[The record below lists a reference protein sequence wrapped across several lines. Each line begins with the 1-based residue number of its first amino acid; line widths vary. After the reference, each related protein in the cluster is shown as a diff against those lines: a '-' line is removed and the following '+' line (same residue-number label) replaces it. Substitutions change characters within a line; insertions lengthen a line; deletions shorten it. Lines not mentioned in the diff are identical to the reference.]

1 MPTVQVLVAV
11 IHAWLHLPLVLGVM
25 GSPPKNLPPC
35 LNGGTQNI
43 SGERYGCTCVL
54 PEMDRQCKL
63 TRVTV
68 GGAPTEL
75 LYGPL
80 SVTLNRTH
88 SFRIGL
94 QYITNDPT
102 GNGTLLSVRNASKQA
117 QISFFLIAGRPG
129 FSINLNRYA
138 LTMQFNGTVA
148 VTNDNAWHHLDL
160 ILEADAQGKLAVYFL
175 LDRCRNSAVALCQ
188 LHKTVDISPLSFE
201 LGPTVQLGAEPGAT
215 LKSFDGCLDKIM
227 INEEVLDF
235 YGVLWQQPSK
245 RGCQKAE
252 QGCKQG
258 DKKVCGQ
265 YGICHNA
272 LSATDMLTCLCY
284 PGYKPNASPPLNPDR
299 WPCERASVPWST
311 TAAEYNARFV
321 DIVPAR
327 VRLSIRTRKMTF
339 TALVVASWN
348 LHLTVNYG
356 IPKLRFGAVTIEL
369 NKVNVS
375 DGNWHLY
382 EIGFLPSFIEI
393 QIDGLDKDFYRASRV
408 AHSPVKSGPAD
419 LIIAKDADGA
429 CLDDA
434 WVDFDS
440 NWRNIQHDYPLEVI
454 ANPWYTRHI
463 DWPVQGRQQSCSA
476 GTSLCNSDPKPP
488 CDPSAVC
495 VDEWRGYRCDC
506 IAGMKMNPKGVCLPE
521 QCVPNPCA
529 HGACNATALDKNFTC
544 TCDTGW
550 TGDLCEQREGV
561 AEAGF
566 VWWWILLIVL
576 LIILIIIIII
586 VLVCCCCRKRPGR
599 KHRTA
604 KSGGLDS
611 DQLGMD
617 SQFNDPWDAGEKDFT
632 GSIDY
637 SVFQPGFKLPNGHQ
651 RYTPDRMTNGSVTHG
666 QSIPPTFSTTGM
678 VPRDHGQKTSVIPPW
693 VKFEGQENP
702 AMNLDQALEYG
713 YEGFDGKPPPEFWAD
728 DPARFESDQTSEEY
742 SDEQPDSSNNQDPN
756 VINLEKST

>member
-1 MPTVQVLVAV
+1 MPTVPVLVAV

-25 GSPPKNLPPC
+25 GSPPKNLPSC
-35 LNGGTQNI
+35 LNGGAQNI
-43 SGERYGCTCVL
+43 SEERYGCTCVL

-129 FSINLNRYA
+129 FLINLNRYA
-138 LTMQFNGTVA
+138 LIMQFNGTVA

-160 ILEADAQGKLAVYFL
+160 FLEADAQGKLAVYFL
-175 LDRCRNSAVALCQ
+175 LDRCRNSAAALCQ
-188 LHKTVDISPLSFE
+188 LHKTVDTSPLSFE
-201 LGPTVQLGAEPGAT
+201 FGPTVQLGAEPGAT

-258 DKKVCGQ
+258 DKKVCGP
-265 YGICHNA
+265 YGMCHNA

-327 VRLSIRTRKMTF
+327 VRVSIRTRKMTF

-356 IPKLRFGAVTIEL
+356 IPKLRLGAVTIEL
-369 NKVNVS
+369 KKVNVS

-382 EIGFLPSFIEI
+382 EIGFFPSFIEI

-408 AHSPVKSGPAD
+408 SHSPVKSGPAD
-419 LIIAKDADGA
+419 LVIARDADGA

-454 ANPWYTRHI
+454 ANPWYARHT

-476 GTSLCNSDPKPP
+476 GISLCNSDPKPP

-506 IAGMKMNPKGVCLPE
+506 IAGMKMNPKGICLPE

-529 HGACNATALDKNFTC
+529 HGACNATTMDKNFTCTCDTACLDDAWVDFDSNWRNIQHDYPLEVIANPWYARHTDWPVQGRQQSCSAGISLCNSDPKPPCDPSAVCVDEWRGYRCDCIAGMKMNPKGICLPEQCVPNPCAHGACNATTMDKNFTC

-550 TGDLCEQREGV
+550 TGDLCEQRGV

-566 VWWWILLIVL
+566 AWWWILLIVL
-576 LIILIIIIII
+576 LIILI
-586 VLVCCCCRKRPGR
+586 
-599 KHRTA
+599 
-604 KSGGLDS
+604 S
-611 DQLGMD
+611 
-617 SQFNDPWDAGEKDFT
+617 EKDFT

-651 RYTPDRMTNGSVTHG
+651 RYTPDRMTNGSATQV
-666 QSIPPTFSTTGM
+666 
-678 VPRDHGQKTSVIPPW
+678 V
-693 VKFEGQENP
+693 
-702 AMNLDQALEYG
+702 LLE
-713 YEGFDGKPPPEFWAD
+713 
-728 DPARFESDQTSEEY
+728 
-742 SDEQPDSSNNQDPN
+742 
-756 VINLEKST
+756 